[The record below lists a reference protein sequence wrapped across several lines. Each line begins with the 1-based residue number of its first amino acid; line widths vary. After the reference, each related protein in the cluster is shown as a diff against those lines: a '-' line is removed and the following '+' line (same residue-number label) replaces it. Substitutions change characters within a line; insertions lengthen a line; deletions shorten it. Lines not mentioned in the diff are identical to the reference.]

1 MSTTLESLGIDRLPL
16 EEKIALAHDLWESIA
31 ADAEHLPLTEEQKR
45 MLDRRIAELDAD
57 PSMAL
62 TWEQIKSRV

>member
-31 ADAEHLPLTEEQKR
+31 ADAEHLPLKKNRSECS
-45 MLDRRIAELDAD
+45 IAGLRNWTLI
-57 PSMAL
+57 PQ
-62 TWEQIKSRV
+62 WP